1 MVYKNSE
8 KKMKNIASK
17 LLSVALVV
25 CLSGCSVFV
34 PPKQEVRFNLLPP
47 DARLLVN
54 GEPADATKPQKFPR
68 DHSLLIQASHEGL
81 PDYHR
86 MVDCHPNGYAFLDTV
101 GLVLFLLPGIGL
113 AAPGSHSLD
122 EEEITVDMY
131 HPYVAPPKAPPVKSL
146 TPNHR

>member
-1 MVYKNSE
+1 
-8 KKMKNIASK
+8 MKNIASK

-25 CLSGCSVFV
+25 CLSGCSAFM

-54 GEPADATKPQKFPR
+54 GEPTDATKPQKFPR

-81 PDYHR
+81 LDYHR

-122 EEEITVDMY
+122 ETDITVDMY
-131 HPYVAPPKAPPVKSL
+131 HLYVAPPKYAPVKSS
-146 TPNHR
+146 NHR